1 MAPLSGNQHREYL
14 KMQAEE
20 ARKGTKMEREEAR
33 KQQMHEI
40 KLQEAAG
47 GANQKMGHKEQ
58 VHQAKMQEQVA
69 PLASRTQVPR
79 REGQAGPT
87 DTVPAM
93 LTPGE
98 AVIPRSAA
106 QDPKNKEAIEQMVTE
121 GREGYNMGTAAV
133 PGYHMGSHKVSKGYA
148 MGTSEIPGYT
158 EGTTS
163 VSEWDNSAVDPQV
176 GLLPVPEMQ
185 SPTGIS
191 PAMLEAQ
198 RGAESNNQHIDSRT
212 GRLLTSPKGA
222 EGIAQI
228 MPATAKDP
236 GYGVMPARDN
246 SPEEA
251 MRFQSDYMNALN
263 TKYQDPQ
270 KALAAYNY
278 GPGSMDKLIAKHGDE
293 WKNNLP
299 TETSNYLKKINA
311 SMVPAKAV
319 PESADL
325 MRSRQLANDPSLSP
339 NDRKFFGEEV
349 KRLQGAPSVPVGVT
363 TPTNVLRRMTGS
375 ANLGNRMGVQDQ
387 QPVPMASPASAPAPQ
402 AIPEATPVEVPADT
416 SQIGREGFNAA
427 KDSQAAYIS
436 QAESGK
442 IEALKAA
449 AVKTDDPKGFLE
461 RGLSV
466 LFGDKGLFNSR
477 ELARFALVAAGGM
490 ISGGSTGGSLRYA
503 SKDVLQAAD
512 RRFAEE
518 NLDTRAKA
526 AQEATENKAMSTSL
540 VTQGY
545 EPAKIKAFL
554 DGGSKDA
561 ALLGAPRTTTSR
573 TGQTKQYTF
582 ESGNGANTPIIF
594 EERTTVTGNRPG
606 EKVYVNPETGMSL
619 AQYRAAITARGD
631 SRPIVSYETG
641 THGDAAVTK
650 RLADFTKDL
659 TPGFQKTLESQLGAE
674 TSRDGVPNKSWANAK
689 PAYQYADQARS
700 LAIAH
705 DIRVDNPQIAT
716 ALKPV
721 INNAINKAVADMRNG
736 KTQVIDFAPYIEAEL
751 FQFKTGISPDAF
763 QLGKGDK
770 AKDMIPGKIV
780 TLNAMIRKTF
790 PEGSVSEVEGQK
802 VKKLKS
808 MYNEYKGETNKWKDS
823 ESESAFYQFAMNKL
837 RSKKE

>member
-133 PGYHMGSHKVSKGYA
+133 PGYHMGSHEVAKGYA
-148 MGTSEIPGYT
+148 MGTPEVPGYA
-158 EGTTS
+158 EG
-163 VSEWDNSAVDPQV
+163 SASIYPRDIPWVDAPVDQQSPTAV
-176 GLLPVPEMQ
+176 APPVPEMQ
-185 SPTGIS
+185 SPTSIS
-191 PAMLEAQ
+191 PEMLLAQ
-198 RGAESNNQHIDSRT
+198 RGVESNNQHIDPKT

-228 MPATAKDP
+228 RPATAKDP
-236 GYGVMPARDN
+236 GYGVMPVRNN

-251 MRFQSDYMNALN
+251 MRFQSDYMTALN
-263 TKYQDPQ
+263 DKYQDPQ

-311 SMVPAKAV
+311 SMLPAKAV

-325 MRSRQLANDPSLSP
+325 IRSRELSVDPSISP

-363 TPTNVLRRMTGS
+363 TPTNVLKRMTGS
-375 ANLGNRMGVQDQ
+375 TSLGNKMGVQDK
-387 QPVPMASPASAPAPQ
+387 QPVPMASPASAPEPEVTLENRDAKVAEVSQSNAEVVSGFMSSPGYNINPETGVPRTTPEKTSWLSD
-402 AIPEATPVEVPADT
+402 AISNV
-416 SQIGREGFNAA
+416 
-427 KDSQAAYIS
+427 
-436 QAESGK
+436 
-442 IEALKAA
+442 
-449 AVKTDDPKGFLE
+449 
-461 RGLSV
+461 
-466 LFGDKGLFNSR
+466 FGPTGLFTSK
-477 ELARFALVAAGGM
+477 ELARFALVTAGGM

-503 SKDVLQAAD
+503 SKDVLKAAD
-512 RRFAEE
+512 ARSS
-518 NLDTRAKA
+518 
-526 AQEATENKAMSTSL
+526 QEATENKAMSTSL
-540 VTQGY
+540 ITQGY

-554 DGGSKDA
+554 DSGSKDA
-561 ALLGAPRTTTSR
+561 ALLGAPRTTTNR

-582 ESGNGANTPIIF
+582 ESGNGANTPITF
-594 EERTTVTGNRPG
+594 EEQTTVTGKRPG
-606 EKVYVNPETGMSL
+606 EKVYVNTETGMSL
-619 AQYRAAITARGD
+619 TQYQAALKTRGD
-631 SRPIVSYETG
+631 SRLIVPYEAS
-641 THGDAAVTK
+641 THGNAAVTK
-650 RLADFTKDL
+650 RLSDFSGDTTKSIDSA
-659 TPGFQKTLESQLGAE
+659 LESQLGSK
-674 TSRDGVPNKSWANAK
+674 TSKDGTPNKSWANSR
-689 PAYQYADQARS
+689 PANQYADQATA
-700 LAIAH
+700 LAIRQ
-705 DIRVDNPQIAT
+705 DIRVDQPSIAL
-716 ALKPV
+716 AIRPI
-721 INNAINKAVADMRNG
+721 INNAINKAADDVKLG
-736 KTQVIDFAPYIEAEL
+736 KTKVLDFAPYIEAEL
-751 FQFKTGISPDAF
+751 FQFKTGISRDAF
-763 QLGKGDK
+763 QVGKGDK
-770 AKDMIPGKIV
+770 AKDMTPGKIV
-780 TLNAMIRKTF
+780 NLNSMLRSTI

-802 VKKLKS
+802 VKKLKA
-808 MYNEYKGETNKWKDS
+808 MYNEYNGEKNKWKDS

>member
-106 QDPKNKEAIEQMVTE
+106 QDPKNKEAIEQMVIE

-148 MGTSEIPGYT
+148 MGTAAVPGYA
-158 EGTTS
+158 EGTTA
-163 VSEWDNSAVDPQV
+163 VSEWDKSAVDPQV
-176 GLLPVPEMQ
+176 GLPPVPEMQ

-198 RGAESNNQHIDSRT
+198 RGAESNNQHIDPRT

-263 TKYQDPQ
+263 NKYQDPQ

-311 SMVPAKAV
+311 SMVPTKAV
-319 PESADL
+319 PEGADL
-325 MRSRQLANDPSLSP
+325 MRSRQLANDPSLSL

-387 QPVPMASPASAPAPQ
+387 QPVPMASPASAPEPEVTPETRDAKVAEVSQSNADIVNGFMANPGYNTNPETGVPRTTTEKTSWLSD
-402 AIPEATPVEVPADT
+402 AISNV
-416 SQIGREGFNAA
+416 
-427 KDSQAAYIS
+427 
-436 QAESGK
+436 
-442 IEALKAA
+442 
-449 AVKTDDPKGFLE
+449 
-461 RGLSV
+461 
-466 LFGDKGLFNSR
+466 FGPTGLFTSK
-477 ELARFALVAAGGM
+477 ELARFALVTAGGM
-490 ISGGSTGGSLRYA
+490 ISGGSAGGSLRYA
-503 SKDVLQAAD
+503 SKDVLKAAD
-512 RRFAEE
+512 ARSS
-518 NLDTRAKA
+518 
-526 AQEATENKAMSTSL
+526 QEATENKAMYTSL

-545 EPAKIKAFL
+545 EPAKAKAFL

-594 EERTTVTGNRPG
+594 EEQTTVTGKRPG
-606 EKVYVNPETGMSL
+606 EKVYVNAETGMSL
-619 AQYRAAITARGD
+619 AQYQAASKARGD
-631 SRPIVSYETG
+631 SRLIVPYETG

-705 DIRVDNPQIAT
+705 DIRVDNPRIAT

-736 KTQVIDFAPYIEAEL
+736 KAQVIDFAPYIEAEF